1 MIDAHLRSCPR
12 QIGPADRVPLPFQFN
27 PCVCVSFLFLVLR
40 IWLRGPQV
48 PAAWRAE
55 LDSDALRA
63 RAQAFKDE
71 AGQEARHSYPGG
83 ATGKAWRTD
92 FTDATSPTACR
103 AHGPVALWRV
113 GAVESFRA
121 TFEHC
126 PFFEGAG
133 LERWRVGR
141 GKDFGCM
148 FWGCVSLQPR
158 LGAGRG

>member
-1 MIDAHLRSCPR
+1 M
-12 QIGPADRVPLPFQFN
+12 
-27 PCVCVSFLFLVLR
+27 
-40 IWLRGPQV
+40 

-71 AGQEARHSYPGG
+71 AGQEAELSYPGG
-83 ATGKAWRTD
+83 VTAKAWRTD
-92 FTDATSPTACR
+92 FTDATSPRACR

-113 GAVESFRA
+113 GAVESFRE
-121 TFEHC
+121 TFDEC

-141 GKDFGCM
+141 GKNFTCM
-148 FWGCVSLQPR
+148 FWGCESLKPR
-158 LGAGRG
+158 LGGWRLRHNAKPLRGLTQLRQLVCLVLIVRVVEDAIGVVVGRVTLCTGRE